1 MWMQGEAD
9 DAMAGESEGRDGGG
23 AESEKEVGGE
33 EELGCKW
40 WRW

>member
-9 DAMAGESEGRDGGG
+9 DAMAGESEGMDGGG
-23 AESEKEVGGE
+23 AESEKEVEGE

-40 WRW
+40 WWW